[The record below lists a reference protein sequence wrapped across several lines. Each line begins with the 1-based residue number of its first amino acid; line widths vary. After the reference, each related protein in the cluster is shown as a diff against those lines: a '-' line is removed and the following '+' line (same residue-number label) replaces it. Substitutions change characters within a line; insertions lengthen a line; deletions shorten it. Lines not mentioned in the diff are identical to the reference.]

1 MGGKVVDINTETFDK
16 KESAIKEAKK
26 VLKSQGAKYRN
37 LSLTSDSDAGK
48 YASNIMAFPTTVL
61 VDRNGNII
69 GEQFMGGVDDQKN
82 YDALMKQIKADD
94 HLKPKLFPQFAKH
107 KKQAYRICS
116 TRYTCHDAVTP
127 PDHLIL
133 FNILLYFFS
142 FFIHHM

>member
-1 MGGKVVDINTETFDK
+1 MKNP
-16 KESAIKEAKK
+16 A
-26 VLKSQGAKYRN
+26 
-37 LSLTSDSDAGK
+37 
-48 YASNIMAFPTTVL
+48 
-61 VDRNGNII
+61 GNIKFSAQLFHI
-69 GEQFMGGVDDQKN
+69 SLILLCRLCSQ
-82 YDALMKQIKADD
+82 LMVHMADD